1 MKKAIFL
8 IVMLCIVFVMLPGC
22 SNDEKSKELAKNS
35 GVLSAI
41 AEEDEEGLYKINWDV
56 EVVQDASM
64 HSSPIRYLITFN
76 FCAGSVNHELGMV
89 EVEGIKLTDERA
101 FKTGTVAFIVKGKS
115 SPKIYRKDNGES
127 VRGEKET
134 ANVYVYDIE
143 TDTFFGQKRFAGD
156 SLDDT
161 YENYRGGDIFIN
173 KINYSEIRS
182 YLDELCDE

>member
-8 IVMLCIVFVMLPGC
+8 IVILCIVFVMLPSC
-22 SNDEKSKELAKNS
+22 SNDENSKELVRNS
-35 GVLSAI
+35 GVLSVFAK
-41 AEEDEEGLYKINWDV
+41 EDGKGLYEIDRKVKI
-56 EVVQDASM
+56 VQDAGI
-64 HSSPIRYLITFN
+64 HSLTVRYLITFN
-76 FCAGSVNHELGMV
+76 YTASTNYELGMV
-89 EVEGIKLTDERA
+89 EAEGIKLTDEKA
-101 FKTGTVAFIVKGKS
+101 FKAGTVAFIVKDKS
-115 SPKIYRKDNGES
+115 SPKIYRKDNGDT
-127 VRGEKET
+127 VRGEQEIAT
-134 ANVYVYDIE
+134 VYVYDIE